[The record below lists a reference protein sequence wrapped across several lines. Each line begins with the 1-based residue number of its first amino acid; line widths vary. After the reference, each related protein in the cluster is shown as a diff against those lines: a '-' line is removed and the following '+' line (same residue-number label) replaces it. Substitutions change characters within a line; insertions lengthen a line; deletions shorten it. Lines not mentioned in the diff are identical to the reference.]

1 MRALYTL
8 ILLIQLLPFLL
19 KAQAQVASDKAIFSR
34 ADSLRGSLRPLLSCY
49 DINFYHLDVK
59 FNLDE
64 KFISGSNQFK
74 FTAVQD
80 FNRLQFDLFANLT
93 IEKIIYRQ
101 RSLPYTREG
110 NAVFVTFPKAIKQK
124 TKDEFTVFY
133 SGKPA
138 VAARAPRDGGITFD
152 TDTLGKAFVATTCEG
167 TGASIWWP
175 NKDHLSDEVDSM
187 AISISVPTIPI
198 YITKHNIPTTN
209 DHRCHSTE
217 Y

>member
-34 ADSLRGSLRPLLSCY
+34 SDSLRGSLSPLRSCY

-59 FNLDE
+59 FNLHE

-93 IEKIIYRQ
+93 IEKIIYHQ
-101 RSLPYTREG
+101 RSLRYTREG
-110 NAVFVTFPKAIKQK
+110 NAVFVTFPKTIKQK

-138 VAARAPRDGGITFD
+138 VAARAPRDGGITFA
-152 TDTLGKAFVATTCEG
+152 TDTLGKSFVATTCEG

-175 NKDHLSDEVDSM
+175 NKDHLSDEVDNM
-187 AISISVPTIPI
+187 AISMSVPTIPI
-198 YITKHNIPTTN
+198 YISWQYIYT
-209 DHRCHSTE
+209 S
-217 Y
+217 